1 MLTPR
6 RALAR
11 TLLTLVA
18 VVSPALLIHS
28 TTVEAAAAT
37 VRGAWDFEE
46 SSGTTAN
53 DSSSFNND
61 GTILKQPTLR
71 QAGHTGAAF
80 LFGTNSSWVKVPT
93 SASLNPGASDFEV
106 SAWIKGTVAPA
117 SGQTYDVVRK
127 GLSTTAGGEY
137 KLEIVPGGKVRC
149 SAKDA
154 ARVRGVVTST
164 TPVMNGA
171 WHKLACRLT
180 GSTWAV
186 VVDGTVRGSRSVPF
200 GTIANSKDL
209 AIGSKYGQEDGFRGV
224 IDEVRL
230 TVA

>member
-11 TLLTLVA
+11 TLLTLAA
-18 VVSPALLIHS
+18 VVSPALLVH
-28 TTVEAAAAT
+28 TTAVEASAAT
-37 VRGAWDFEE
+37 VNGAWNFEE
-46 SSGTTAN
+46 SSGTTAH

-71 QAGHTGAAF
+71 QAGHTGSAF

-93 SASLNPGASDFEV
+93 AASLNPGTADFEA

-117 SGQTYDVVRK
+117 SGQTYDVIRK

-137 KLEIVPGGKVRC
+137 KLEIIPGGKVRC

-154 ARVRGVVTST
+154 ARVRGVATST
-164 TPVMNGA
+164 TSVMNGA
-171 WHKLACRLT
+171 WHKVACRLT

-186 VVDGTVRGSRSVPF
+186 VVDDSVRASRSVPF
-200 GTIANSKDL
+200 GTIANTKDL
-209 AIGSKYGQEDGFRGV
+209 SVGSKYGQEDGFRGL

-230 TVA
+230 TVG